1 MFKQAL
7 TAFAV
12 AASFVSAVPAQ
23 SQELAARPDQAR
35 VVEVASAYRTILT
48 ARLDETALR
57 LAELAPDAV
66 DERRHLHA
74 LRAWIFNE
82 LATIDG

>member
-1 MFKQAL
+1 MLKQTL

-12 AASFVSAVPAQ
+12 AASFMTVVPAQ

-35 VVEVASAYRTILT
+35 VVEVSSAYRTILT
-48 ARLDETALR
+48 ARLDETAIR
-57 LAELAPDAV
+57 LTELAADAV
-66 DERRHLHA
+66 EERRHIHA